1 MYRTII
7 TIRSDTPQELL
18 TVIHETAAK
27 AFHNRAGKLENIG
40 KDIYT
45 LIFEGDSGAYPC
57 LELGTFAIKDSA
69 GILDYISS
77 WEWIDEDPDESFD
90 MLRVFSAS

>member
-7 TIRSDTPQELL
+7 TIKSDTPQEML
-18 TVIHETAAK
+18 TAIHETAAK
-27 AFHNRAGKLENIG
+27 AFHNRAGKLENIS
-40 KDIYT
+40 KEAYM

-77 WEWIDEDPDESFD
+77 WEWIDEDPDESCD

>member
-1 MYRTII
+1 M
-7 TIRSDTPQELL
+7 L
-18 TVIHETAAK
+18 TAIYEAAAK
-27 AFHNRAGKLENIG
+27 AFHNRAGKLENIS
-40 KDIYT
+40 KEAHM

-57 LELGTFAIKDSA
+57 LELGTFALKDTV

-77 WEWIDEDPDESFD
+77 WEWIDEDPDESCD

>member
-7 TIRSDTPQELL
+7 TIKSDTSQEIL
-18 TVIHETAAK
+18 TAMHEAAAK
-27 AFHNRAGKLENIG
+27 AFHNRAGELENVSKG
-40 KDIYT
+40 IYT
-45 LIFEGDSGAYPC
+45 LIFEGNSGVYPC
-57 LELGTFAIKDSA
+57 LELGTFAIKDTA

-77 WEWIDEDPDESFD
+77 WEWIDEDPDESCD